1 MTNPIPVIQPQP
13 NQAAYG
19 LDVLKLAK
27 EYDRAGYSAAFGVDP
42 PTYDPSK
49 PTKTWTLQVS
59 DPYTYISFVVTG
71 LALPDRR
78 AFMLSAADALAVN
91 MPGAHSYPAYVVDP
105 TTAREID
112 LVAGITV
119 NPLPP
124 EELSTRDQA
133 IKLAADFGMNSDA
146 VVDMS
151 LKLGIYQTIYPPT
164 ELRRRL
170 AINFKGTNIL
180 VGKLLV
186 EKYANGAP
194 DAQGKE
200 APGVWHLDGPEP
212 NWISGVISPAN
223 LPPPN
228 PSQPVPMRDLLSN
241 EKFNVAL
248 TGVEIV
254 RTDLGTVNP
263 NPAGGGL
270 TGDQDAVLRRIDA
283 NVAAFKSAFGV

>member
-91 MPGAHSYPAYVVDP
+91 MPGAHSYPVYVVEP
-105 TTAREID
+105 TGAKTID
-112 LVAGITV
+112 QGIGITLSPV
-119 NPLPP
+119 PP
-124 EELSTRDQA
+124 EELSTHNQA
-133 IKLAADFGMNSDA
+133 LKLAADFGMNSDA
-146 VVDMS
+146 IEDGS
-151 LKLGIYQTIYPPT
+151 LRVGFFTTIYPAT
-164 ELRRRL
+164 ELRRRWM
-170 AINFKGTNIL
+170 IKFKGTDIL

-186 EKYANGAP
+186 EKYANGVP

-200 APGVWHLDGPEP
+200 APGVWNLDGPEP

-223 LPPPN
+223 LPAPN
-228 PSQPVPMRDLLSN
+228 PSQAVPMRDLLSN

-254 RTDLGTVNP
+254 RTDLGTVNQ
-263 NPAGGGL
+263 NPAGSGL